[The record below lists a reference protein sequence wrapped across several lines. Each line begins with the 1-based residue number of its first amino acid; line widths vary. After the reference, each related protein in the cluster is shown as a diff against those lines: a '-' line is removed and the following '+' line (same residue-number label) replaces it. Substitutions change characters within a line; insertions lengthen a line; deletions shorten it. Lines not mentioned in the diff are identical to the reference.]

1 MNIFEVR
8 TFNKDEQ
15 EKIKLAVEDNIE
27 CLNQISDLTTH
38 MNEMTKDICDRL
50 NEGVDKELHIKPMLI
65 KKLAKTKI
73 KENLDNQKSA
83 VNELEDALKIIFKE

>member
-1 MNIFEVR
+1 MNIFEER
-8 TFNKDEQ
+8 TFNKEEQ
-15 EKIKLAVEDNIE
+15 EKIKVAVEDAME
-27 CLNQISDLTTH
+27 CLNQIADLTSH
-38 MNEMTKDICDRL
+38 MNEMSKDVCDSL
-50 NEGVDKELHIKPMLI
+50 NDGVDKDLRIKPTLI